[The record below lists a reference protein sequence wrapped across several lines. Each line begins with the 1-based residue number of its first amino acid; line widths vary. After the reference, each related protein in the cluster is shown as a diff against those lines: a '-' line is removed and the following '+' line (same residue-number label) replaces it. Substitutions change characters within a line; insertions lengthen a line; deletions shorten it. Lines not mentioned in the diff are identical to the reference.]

1 MKLEKVQ
8 ILSTSPNLNGRM
20 YPLHVLESIRDQIN
34 SNEPH
39 RNIGTMGYSEGLD
52 VNLTDAAFTYANARI
67 IDEALYV
74 DIESLKTPKGDTFK
88 HSIEVD
94 SRCDNTHIVF
104 RTAGRGTLKD
114 GDGVQVVNDDFRLIS
129 VAAINKD
136 EDAFKQ

>member
-34 SNEPH
+34 SNETH
-39 RNIGTMGYSEGLD
+39 INIGTMGYPEGLD
-52 VNLTDAAFTYANARI
+52 VNLTDAAFIYTNARI

-74 DIESLKTPKGDTFK
+74 NIELLKTSMGDTLK
-88 HSIEVD
+88 HIIEVD
-94 SRCDNTHIVF
+94 SQCDNTSIVF
-104 RTAGRGTLKD
+104 RTAGQATLDD
-114 GDGVQVVNDDFRLIS
+114 GDEVQVIGDDYQLIS